1 MFNKALTR
9 WVGEGSNIG
18 GCNQPQIVFL
28 LCCLSKSCFLLQALN
43 YMVLVSDFRKKRR
56 KEGRK
61 KSFSFA
67 DANREQKG
75 EKERHIGTLIYS
87 ASFSYFFFLI
97 KLYECAE
104 KRQMPALSSVSTE
117 LTILLQCEL
126 TAAAR

>member
-1 MFNKALTR
+1 
-9 WVGEGSNIG
+9 
-18 GCNQPQIVFL
+18 
-28 LCCLSKSCFLLQALN
+28 
-43 YMVLVSDFRKKRR
+43 MVLVSDFRKKRR